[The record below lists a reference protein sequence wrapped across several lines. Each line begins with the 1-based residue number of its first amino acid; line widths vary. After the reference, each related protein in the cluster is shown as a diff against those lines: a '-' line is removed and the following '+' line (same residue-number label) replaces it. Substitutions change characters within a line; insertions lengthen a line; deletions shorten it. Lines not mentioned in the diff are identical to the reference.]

1 MLGLQFVHRY
11 VVIRVFFIDML
22 GLELFIDILG
32 LEFVDRYTKCIG
44 NRVCFKQVEIMTW
57 YKYVGIRVVYR
68 YVGIRVSS

>member
-1 MLGLQFVHRY
+1 
-11 VVIRVFFIDML
+11 ML
-22 GLELFIDILG
+22 GLELFIDMLG